1 MLRPTEPLP
10 APDAPDVTV
19 IHGATLAA
27 VHAHAAVVVTVTV
40 EMLAFASTSRL
51 VGEIEYEHG
60 AEPAACVTLN
70 VCVAIV
76 TMPVRAVPVFAATLK
91 PTTPLPV
98 PAAPDVTVSHTALLT
113 AVHAHV
119 AVVVTFTV
127 PVLAVEGTFCAVGVI
142 PYVHAAGGGG
152 GAAPAACDT
161 VNVRFAIAMVPVRA
175 APAFVATAN
184 ATTALPRPVGPDVTV
199 IHGTSL
205 ATAQS
210 QVLCDCTEMDPEP
223 PAAGTFW
230 LVGEIV
236 VLQFGGA
243 ADD

>member
-1 MLRPTEPLP
+1 
-10 APDAPDVTV
+10 
-19 IHGATLAA
+19 
-27 VHAHAAVVVTVTV
+27 
-40 EMLAFASTSRL
+40 
-51 VGEIEYEHG
+51 
-60 AEPAACVTLN
+60 VTLN

-76 TMPVRAVPVFAATLK
+76 SMPVRAVPVFAATLK

-113 AVHAHV
+113 AVHAHA

-127 PVLAVEGTFCAVGVI
+127 PVFAVEGTFCAVGAI
-142 PYVHAAGGGG
+142 AYVHAAGG

-161 VNVRFAIAMVPVRA
+161 ENVRFAIEIAPVRA
-175 APAFVATAN
+175 APVFAATAN
-184 ATTALPRPVGPDVTV
+184 VTTPFPRPVGPDVTV
-199 IHGTSL
+199 IHGASL

-210 QVLCDCTEMDPEP
+210 QVLCDCTEMDPGP

-230 LVGEIV
+230 PVGEIV

-243 ADD
+243 AAD